1 MTIAAQRL
9 AFVLLCLVGISIP
22 YLVIAIDFQ
31 TDGYQKLQSTAW
43 AKNAI
48 RFISVSDAIDE
59 IWKIILPLATTL
71 LASDYLRSKHTLEQ
85 VIIFFVFFL
94 TYVVANYCAVSVQDQ
109 VNAARIKVV
118 FSPEIA
124 QNLGSVLLGVG
135 QYCVTIAVLILG
147 LKSVGSNGTSAVNES
162 AQSITT
168 TGNNSGGSPTS
179 MTVREP
185 KATP

>member
-9 AFVLLCLVGISIP
+9 AFFLLCLVGISIP

-31 TDGYQKLQSTAW
+31 TDGYQKLQSTVW

-85 VIIFFVFFL
+85 VVIFFVFFL

-109 VNAARIKVV
+109 LMAARIKVV

-147 LKSVGSNGTSAVNES
+147 LKSAGSSTSEVNVS
-162 AQSITT
+162 TKPSRTA
-168 TGNNSGGSPTS
+168 GNNLDGGQVLEAVQT
-179 MTVREP
+179 P
-185 KATP
+185 KTTP